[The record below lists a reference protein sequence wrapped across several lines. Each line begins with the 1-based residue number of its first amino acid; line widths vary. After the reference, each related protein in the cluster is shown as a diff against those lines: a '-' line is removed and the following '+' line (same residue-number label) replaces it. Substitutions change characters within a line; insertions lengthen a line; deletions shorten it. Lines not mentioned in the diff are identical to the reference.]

1 MQTNNIVIMFHTHTS
16 WARAHNTRSGLH
28 TFFGTVQY
36 RKQII
41 RRAII
46 LCVVAGI
53 FLLVGSI
60 LTWLAFRDIFGNRVT
75 GPVFLGLA
83 LIIVL
88 LAVQRFVKAKKH
100 VSQSDNPDQTVGVV
114 LEDNAGDGGAITVIM
129 DSLQVTGSWRDPDI
143 GDNIAPPSYIEAT
156 DSSCL
161 EPPSIEPEIHIGE
174 NEAPP
179 SYEEAIEESQHS
191 MSDIDLRQPG

>member
-1 MQTNNIVIMFHTHTS
+1 MQANNIVIMFHTHTS

-60 LTWLAFRDIFGNRVT
+60 LTWLGKTNLFLVSDIVCLKLIRMFPLMKVSHFVKKYLKIIPNKIIFFSIKVQDM
-75 GPVFLGLA
+75 V
-83 LIIVL
+83 LII
-88 LAVQRFVKAKKH
+88 
-100 VSQSDNPDQTVGVV
+100 
-114 LEDNAGDGGAITVIM
+114 
-129 DSLQVTGSWRDPDI
+129 SLI
-143 GDNIAPPSYIEAT
+143 N
-156 DSSCL
+156 
-161 EPPSIEPEIHIGE
+161 HF
-174 NEAPP
+174 
-179 SYEEAIEESQHS
+179 
-191 MSDIDLRQPG
+191 